1 MGGSERPGGRGC
13 SDRLEAGGSVVEVGG
28 QRRVEHKVW
37 DRLGLGRDEA
47 NESSEKLDR
56 REHEFRATIRCRLG
70 YPTFGGQAIEEPGLG
85 RGEGNDAAG
94 SPEPFER
101 EGRPGTVAEQ
111 AFDACPVLTL
121 DAYRGVD
128 AEPTGTL
135 PGKHAVGVDFV
146 E

>member
-1 MGGSERPGGRGC
+1 VDDGSAELGIRREYPMV
-13 SDRLEAGGSVVEVGG
+13 SVAMEAW
-28 QRRVEHKVW
+28 RW
-37 DRLGLGRDEA
+37 DEA
-47 NESSEKLDR
+47 NESSEKLEG
-56 REHEFRATIRCRLG
+56 REHEFRATARCRLG
-70 YPTFGGQAIEEPGLG
+70 YPTFGGQAIDETGLG
-85 RGEGNDAAG
+85 RGEGDDAAG